1 MKITKASLA
10 DSEGKKIVMTEDGN
24 AVFTRFGI
32 QFDIELNDDDI
43 FNLATLS
50 ESAAGMI
57 DDDDDITN
65 SSKDKINKAFE
76 VALNE
81 FIKRMVSRE

>member
-10 DSEGKKIVMTEDGN
+10 NSEGKKIVMTKDGN
-24 AVFTRFGI
+24 AAFTRFGV
-32 QFDIELNDDDI
+32 QFDIELNDDDR

-50 ESAAGMI
+50 ECAAGMI
-57 DDDDDITN
+57 DDDTIAN
-65 SSKDKINKAFE
+65 SSKEKINNAFE

-81 FIKRMVSRE
+81 FIERLVSRE

>member
-1 MKITKASLA
+1 MKIMKASLA

-57 DDDDDITN
+57 DDDDITN

>member
-10 DSEGKKIVMTEDGN
+10 NSEGKKIVMTKDGN
-24 AVFTRFGI
+24 ATFTRFGV
-32 QFDIELNDDDI
+32 QFDVKLNDDDR

-50 ESAAGMI
+50 ECAAGMI
-57 DDDDDITN
+57 DDDDITN
-65 SSKDKINKAFE
+65 SSKDKISKAFE

-81 FIKRMVSRE
+81 FIKRMASRE

>member
-24 AVFTRFGI
+24 AVFTRFGV
-32 QFDIELNDDDI
+32 QFDIELNDDDK

-57 DDDDDITN
+57 DDDDITN

>member
-57 DDDDDITN
+57 DDDDITN

-81 FIKRMVSRE
+81 FIKRIVSRE

>member
-10 DSEGKKIVMTEDGN
+10 NSESQKIVMTEDGN
-24 AVFTRFGI
+24 AVFTRFGV
-32 QFDIELNDDDI
+32 QFDIELNDDDK

-50 ESAAGMI
+50 ECAAGKI
-57 DDDDDITN
+57 NNNDIKN
-65 SSKDKINKAFE
+65 SSKEKINKAFE
-76 VALNE
+76 GALNE

>member
-1 MKITKASLA
+1 MKILKASLA
-10 DSEGKKIVMTEDGN
+10 NSEGKKIVMTEDGN

-50 ESAAGMI
+50 ECAAGMI
-57 DDDDDITN
+57 NDDDITN
-65 SSKDKINKAFE
+65 ASKEKINKAFE

-81 FIKRMVSRE
+81 FVKRMVSRE